1 MSRAS
6 AGFADFFPNAPS
18 VLKKNRQDT
27 QKPSDYHNLTRPPSR
42 AESPSRPDK
51 GVDTAATGGTRRDD
65 DASAEA
71 LDHHNPPEEDDGA
84 HRADSGDLL
93 TGIGSASSLS
103 STVSSIFSSSSG
115 SRQTMSYPGINSSI
129 HALTPLTNTESSPPD
144 KATSPRPSKI
154 SNDPMAL
161 TSTATYSA
169 PPTGASQSA
178 APAEAI
184 TPATT
189 PPQTRKQAHPGPGE
203 DKGFT
208 VVYDPALDPKIP
220 SNERHK
226 RKATYRNIPRDD
238 ITAPPDPRL
247 AIAGYTTGAHNAARG
262 VNKARLRPA
271 PYTVKPYTPDKN
283 TIGPQPATRILV
295 TGLDPFTPEMQI
307 KTFFSSFGHISEFDN
322 KIDPATGSFLGIC
335 SIRYGDSK
343 PTRGEKYPMT
353 AAASAKLAEKEGNG
367 NRIQLRQIKV
377 ELDREGRRAA
387 RCVEDA
393 VKKNRVRQQKEEA
406 ATARKSAD
414 VTPVIPL
421 SEPPPD
427 APKGPSGKG
436 AHGLRPPAAARPI
449 RPEHALVENEP
460 IIDKI
465 KRKPYIF
472 IAHCYVPVLG
482 TTIPHLK
489 KRLKL
494 YQWQEVRLDRTGYYI
509 IFEDSKRG
517 EDECE
522 RCYQECNM
530 QALFTYVMNME
541 CEKYG
546 NPNYVRSPSPER
558 VLAEKKKKEIEEEIR
573 REEENDLEEEKK
585 ERAENL
591 DPVQAAMERLH
602 TELLEQIMSDIKTR
616 IAAPAIYD
624 FLDPARHA
632 AKRKELG
639 VRDPTLTDAK
649 TPTVLFSA
657 AESLAT
663 HKGKFGK
670 GNKSL
675 RKSLAANLSH
685 NQRRGKGGHH
695 HHEVNAFADERRRKP
710 PPKKPHNAF
719 RNLHRQMQSF
729 EDEDSDDE
737 QSTFT
742 RDTEEQESRSISRM
756 SSAAPEE
763 EDEIIQIRPSKRRK
777 LETSWG
783 DADTQDAQARQLFPH
798 LINKDPTDMADGEL
812 DQVVH
817 AFPNTSDLY
826 KRAKSELKFRK
837 IQRDAALVF
846 GGEEE
851 EDDSRAGSVQP
862 PTEAATPVETVEE
875 TPAETPEP
883 ELPAKAEK
891 KKPAKPRKKAAPK
904 KQILVD
910 EKPEPSPLKTE
921 VEGTPLVEPL
931 PVEEVPKEV
940 VPDDLISDDPIWGF
954 SIDEPRSTVDEK
966 LDYVMDID
974 GWQFTV
980 KDAEDLRFLHAALE
994 NVRPTALGDANL
1006 FAYKEKHVKKLNTGL
1021 EGVAYKEVK
1030 IEDYYKPNP
1039 TGCARTEGVKKILE
1053 SEKSKYL
1060 PHRIRVQKAREEREA
1075 LANANP
1081 AAAAQMAKAAAIP
1094 VPKTSTTTSRSNRAN
1109 NRRLVNE
1116 ISTQKQALAADG
1128 SDNIAIRFNQL
1139 KKRKKLVKFDRSAIH
1154 NWGLYAQEDISANDM
1169 IIEYVGEKVRQKVAD
1184 IREIKYD
1191 KQGVGSSYLFR
1202 IDEDSVVDA
1211 TKKGGI
1217 ARFINHS
1224 CSPNCTAKI
1233 IRVDGTKRIVIYA
1246 LRDIKTNEELTYD
1259 YKFEREIGSDDRIP
1273 CLCGSV
1279 NCKGFL
1285 N

>member
-1 MSRAS
+1 M
-6 AGFADFFPNAPS
+6 
-18 VLKKNRQDT
+18 
-27 QKPSDYHNLTRPPSR
+27 
-42 AESPSRPDK
+42 
-51 GVDTAATGGTRRDD
+51 
-65 DASAEA
+65 
-71 LDHHNPPEEDDGA
+71 
-84 HRADSGDLL
+84 
-93 TGIGSASSLS
+93 
-103 STVSSIFSSSSG
+103 
-115 SRQTMSYPGINSSI
+115 
-129 HALTPLTNTESSPPD
+129 
-144 KATSPRPSKI
+144 
-154 SNDPMAL
+154 
-161 TSTATYSA
+161 
-169 PPTGASQSA
+169 
-178 APAEAI
+178 
-184 TPATT
+184 
-189 PPQTRKQAHPGPGE
+189 
-203 DKGFT
+203 
-208 VVYDPALDPKIP
+208 
-220 SNERHK
+220 
-226 RKATYRNIPRDD
+226 
-238 ITAPPDPRL
+238 PPDPRL
-247 AIAGYTTGAHNAARG
+247 AIAGYTTGAHTATRA
-262 VNKARLRPA
+262 VNKAKLRLA
-271 PYTVKPYTPDKN
+271 PYIVKPYAPDRN
-283 TIGPQPATRILV
+283 TIGPKPATRILV
-295 TGLDPFTPEMQI
+295 TGLDPFTPEAQI
-307 KTFFSSFGHISEFDN
+307 KTFFASFGNLTEFDN

-335 SIRYGDSK
+335 SIGYSDSK
-343 PTRGEKYPMT
+343 PRGRNSAPIT
-353 AAASAKLAEKEGNG
+353 AAASAKEAERVGNG
-367 NRIQLRQIKV
+367 NRLQLRQIKV

-387 RCVEDA
+387 RCVEG
-393 VKKNRVRQQKEEA
+393 VLQKNRLRQQKEEA
-406 ATARKSAD
+406 ALAKKAVSA
-414 VTPVIPL
+414 TPVIPVTG
-421 SEPPPD
+421 PPPD

-436 AHGLRPPAAARPI
+436 ARPPPDGPRVPLATRPV

-460 IIDKI
+460 ILGKI

-494 YQWQEVRLDRTGYYI
+494 YSWQEVRLDRTGYYI

-558 VLAEKKKKEIEEEIR
+558 VLADRKKKEIEEELQ
-573 REEENDLEEEKK
+573 REEELDLEEEKK
-585 ERAENL
+585 ERAECL
-591 DPVQAAMERLH
+591 DPVKAAMERLQ

-616 IAAPAIYD
+616 VAAPAIYD
-624 FLDPARHA
+624 FLDPVRHA
-632 AKRKELG
+632 GKRRELG
-639 VRDPTLTDAK
+639 VRDPTVADAK
-649 TPTVLFSA
+649 TPNVLFST
-657 AESLAT
+657 EPLITPKS
-663 HKGKFGK
+663 KFGK

-675 RKSLAANLSH
+675 RKSLAANLSGH
-685 NQRRGKGGHH
+685 GRRGKGHN
-695 HHEVNAFADERRRKP
+695 HEVNAFADERRRKP

-729 EDEDSDDE
+729 DDEDSDDE

-742 RDTEEQESRSISRM
+742 RDTEEQDSRSISRM

-763 EDEIIQIRPSKRRK
+763 EEEIIQVRPSKRRK
-777 LETSWG
+777 LDPSWG
-783 DADTQDAQARQLFPH
+783 DADTQDGQARLLFPH

-817 AFPNTSDLY
+817 AFPTTSELY

-837 IQRDAALVF
+837 IQRDAAAVF
-846 GGEEE
+846 GAE
-851 EDDSRAGSVQP
+851 EDEEDSRAGSVQP
-862 PTEAATPVETVEE
+862 PTEAATPVDTVEE
-875 TPAETPEP
+875 TSVETPEP
-883 ELPAKAEK
+883 ELLPAKTEK
-891 KKPAKPRKKAAPK
+891 KKPAKSKKKVPPK
-904 KQILVD
+904 KQPVAD
-910 EKPEPSPLKTE
+910 EKPEPSPLGKE
-921 VEGTPLVEPL
+921 IEEAPFDEPELVG
-931 PVEEVPKEV
+931 EVPKVAEI
-940 VPDDLISDDPIWGF
+940 VPKDLMVDDPIWGF
-954 SIDEPRSTVDEK
+954 SIDKPRSTIQEK
-966 LDYVMDID
+966 LDYVMDVD
-974 GWQFTV
+974 GCQFTV
-980 KDAEDLRFLHAALE
+980 KDAEDLRFLNAALE
-994 NVRPTALGDANL
+994 NVRPTDLGDANL

-1030 IEDYYKPNP
+1030 IDDYYKPNP
-1039 TGCARTEGVKKILE
+1039 TGSARTEGVKRILE

-1075 LANANP
+1075 LAKANP
-1081 AAAAQMAKAAAIP
+1081 AAAAAMAKAAIP
-1094 VPKTSTTTSRSNRAN
+1094 AKTTSTTTSRSNRAN

-1224 CSPNCTAKI
+1224 CTPNCTAKI

-1246 LRDIKTNEELTYD
+1246 LRDIKTSKCGTLQGLYLCVLTTCLQTRNLRTTTSSSVSSAVMTVSRV
-1259 YKFEREIGSDDRIP
+1259 FAGRSTARASSISCAIIP
-1273 CLCGSV
+1273 SPLAQYRRA
-1279 NCKGFL
+1279 
-1285 N
+1285 

>member
-1 MSRAS
+1 
-6 AGFADFFPNAPS
+6 
-18 VLKKNRQDT
+18 
-27 QKPSDYHNLTRPPSR
+27 
-42 AESPSRPDK
+42 
-51 GVDTAATGGTRRDD
+51 
-65 DASAEA
+65 
-71 LDHHNPPEEDDGA
+71 
-84 HRADSGDLL
+84 
-93 TGIGSASSLS
+93 
-103 STVSSIFSSSSG
+103 
-115 SRQTMSYPGINSSI
+115 MSYPGPNTSI

-144 KATSPRPSKI
+144 KATSPRPSK
-154 SNDPMAL
+154 SDHMSL
-161 TSTATYSA
+161 TNTATYIA
-169 PPTGASQSA
+169 PPPGASQNV

-189 PPQTRKQAHPGPGE
+189 PPQTRRQARPGTGE
-203 DKGFT
+203 EKGFT
-208 VVYDPALDPKIP
+208 VVYDPALDPKVP

-238 ITAPPDPRL
+238 IAAPPDPRL

-271 PYTVKPYTPDKN
+271 PYTVKPYAPDKN

-307 KTFFSSFGHISEFDN
+307 KTFFSSFGSIAEFDN
-322 KIDPATGSFLGIC
+322 KIDPATG
-335 SIRYGDSK
+335 
-343 PTRGEKYPMT
+343 T
-353 AAASAKLAEKEGNG
+353 
-367 NRIQLRQIKV
+367 
-377 ELDREGRRAA
+377 
-387 RCVEDA
+387 
-393 VKKNRVRQQKEEA
+393 
-406 ATARKSAD
+406 
-414 VTPVIPL
+414 
-421 SEPPPD
+421 
-427 APKGPSGKG
+427 
-436 AHGLRPPAAARPI
+436 RPI

-460 IIDKI
+460 IIEKI

-522 RCYQECNM
+522 RCFQECNM

-558 VLAEKKKKEIEEEIR
+558 VLAEKKKKEIEEEVQ
-573 REEENDLEEEKK
+573 REEEQDLEEEKK

-591 DPVQAAMERLH
+591 DPVTAAKERLY

-616 IAAPAIYD
+616 VAAPAIYD
-624 FLDPARHA
+624 YLDPARHVA
-632 AKRKELG
+632 RRKELG
-639 VRDPTLTDAK
+639 
-649 TPTVLFSA
+649 
-657 AESLAT
+657 
-663 HKGKFGK
+663 
-670 GNKSL
+670 
-675 RKSLAANLSH
+675 
-685 NQRRGKGGHH
+685 
-695 HHEVNAFADERRRKP
+695 
-710 PPKKPHNAF
+710 
-719 RNLHRQMQSF
+719 MQSF
-729 EDEDSDDE
+729 DDEDSDDE
-737 QSTFT
+737 QSTLT

-763 EDEIIQIRPSKRRK
+763 EDEVIQIRPSKRRK
-777 LETSWG
+777 LDPLWG
-783 DADTQDAQARQLFPH
+783 DADTQDAQARRLFPH
-798 LINKDPTDMADGEL
+798 LINKDPTDMAD
-812 DQVVH
+812 
-817 AFPNTSDLY
+817 DLY

-851 EDDSRAGSVQP
+851 DEDSRAGSVQP
-862 PTEAATPVETVEE
+862 PTEAATPIETVEE
-875 TPAETPEP
+875 MQVETPEP
-883 ELPAKAEK
+883 EVPIKAEK
-891 KKPAKPRKKAAPK
+891 KKPTKPK
-904 KQILVD
+904 KKSKKQALLD
-910 EKPEPSPLKTE
+910 EKLEPSPLKSE
-921 VEGTPLVEPL
+921 VEETPPIEP
-931 PVEEVPKEV
+931 VPIEEV
-940 VPDDLISDDPIWGF
+940 VPKVADILPENLITEDPIWGF
-954 SIDEPRSTVDEK
+954 SIDEPRSTIEEK

-980 KDAEDLRFLHAALE
+980 KDAEDLRYLCAALE
-994 NVRPTALGDANL
+994 NVRPTNLGDPNL

-1053 SEKSKYL
+1053 KEKSKYL

-1075 LANANP
+1075 LAKLNPNAL
-1081 AAAAQMAKAAAIP
+1081 AAQAAKPAVTA
-1094 VPKTSTTTSRSNRAN
+1094 PKTSTTTSRSNRAN

-1224 CSPNCTAKI
+1224 CTPNCTAKI

-1259 YKFEREIGSDDRIP
+1259 YKFERELGSDDRIP

>member
-1 MSRAS
+1 
-6 AGFADFFPNAPS
+6 
-18 VLKKNRQDT
+18 
-27 QKPSDYHNLTRPPSR
+27 
-42 AESPSRPDK
+42 
-51 GVDTAATGGTRRDD
+51 
-65 DASAEA
+65 
-71 LDHHNPPEEDDGA
+71 
-84 HRADSGDLL
+84 
-93 TGIGSASSLS
+93 
-103 STVSSIFSSSSG
+103 
-115 SRQTMSYPGINSSI
+115 MSYPGTNSSI

-144 KATSPRPSKI
+144 KATSPRPSKS
-154 SNDPMAL
+154 SNDPMSL
-161 TSTATYSA
+161 THTATYSA
-169 PPTGASQSA
+169 PPPGASQNA

-189 PPQTRKQAHPGPGE
+189 PPQTRRQARPGPGE
-203 DKGFT
+203 DMGII

-220 SNERHK
+220 PNERHK
-226 RKATYRNIPRDD
+226 RKPSHRPIPRDD
-238 ITAPPDPRL
+238 IAAPPDPRL

-262 VNKARLRPA
+262 MNKARLRPA
-271 PYTVKPYTPDKN
+271 PYTVKPYAPDKN
-283 TIGPQPATRILV
+283 TIGPKPATRILV
-295 TGLDPFTPEMQI
+295 TGLDPFTSEMQI
-307 KTFFSSFGHISEFDN
+307 KTFFSSFGPIVEFDN

-335 SIRYGDSK
+335 SLRYGDSK
-343 PTRGEKYPMT
+343 PTRGEKYPMN
-353 AAASAKLAEKEGNG
+353 ASASAKMAEKEGNG
-367 NRIQLRQIKV
+367 HRIQLRQIKV

-387 RCVEDA
+387 RCVEQA
-393 VKKNRVRQQKEEA
+393 VQKNRVRQQKEEA
-406 ATARKSAD
+406 ASAKKAAD
-414 VTPVIPL
+414 MTPMTPVIPL

-436 AHGLRPPAAARPI
+436 GQGPRPPVATRPI

-573 REEENDLEEEKK
+573 REEEQDLEEEKK

-591 DPVQAAMERLH
+591 DPVNAAKERLYM
-602 TELLEQIMSDIKTR
+602 ELVEQVMSDIKTR

-624 FLDPARHA
+624 YLDPARHV

-639 VRDPTLTDAK
+639 VRDPTLVDAK

-657 AESLAT
+657 AEPLVT
-663 HKGKFGK
+663 HKSKFGK

-695 HHEVNAFADERRRKP
+695 HEVNAFADERRRKP
-710 PPKKPHNAF
+710 PPKKPLNAF

-729 EDEDSDDE
+729 DDETSDDE

-742 RDTEEQESRSISRM
+742 RDTEEQDSRSISRM

-763 EDEIIQIRPSKRRK
+763 EDEIISIRPSKRRK
-777 LETSWG
+777 LDPSWG
-783 DADTQDAQARQLFPH
+783 DADTQDAQARRLFPH

-812 DQVVH
+812 DQVVG
-817 AFPNTSDLY
+817 AFPNTSELY

-837 IQRDAALVF
+837 IQRDAAAVF
-846 GGEEE
+846 GIEDD

-875 TPAETPEP
+875 IPVETTEP
-883 ELPAKAEK
+883 EILPAKTEK
-891 KKPAKPRKKAAPK
+891 KKPVKPKKKAGTK
-904 KQILVD
+904 KQTLVD
-910 EKPEPSPLKTE
+910 ERPEPSPLKTE
-921 VEGTPLVEPL
+921 IDEEKLVEPV
-931 PVEEVPKEV
+931 PAEEVPKVAEIV
-940 VPDDLISDDPIWGF
+940 AEDLISHDPIWGF
-954 SIDEPRSTVDEK
+954 SIDEPRSTIEEK

-974 GWQFTV
+974 GWQFTI
-980 KDAEDLRFLHAALE
+980 KDAEDLRYLNAALE
-994 NVRPTALGDANL
+994 NVRPAALGDANL
-1006 FAYKEKHVKKLNTGL
+1006 FAYKDKHVKKLNTGL

-1030 IEDYYKPNP
+1030 IEDYYRPNP

-1075 LANANP
+1075 LAKANP
-1081 AAAAQMAKAAAIP
+1081 AAAAAMAKAAVPA
-1094 VPKTSTTTSRSNRAN
+1094 PKTSGTTTSRSNRAN

-1128 SDNIAIRFNQL
+1128 GDNIAIRFNQL

-1224 CSPNCTAKI
+1224 CTPNCTAKI

-1259 YKFEREIGSDDRIP
+1259 YKFERELGSDDRIP

>member
-18 VLKKNRQDT
+18 VLKTKR
-27 QKPSDYHNLTRPPSR
+27 KEPSSDHQPTRAPSR
-42 AESPSRPDK
+42 TESPLRSDK
-51 GVDTAATGGTRRDD
+51 GVENAATAGPRRNNDT
-65 DASAEA
+65 SAEA
-71 LDHHNPPEEDDGA
+71 LEQQHQPEEDDGA

-93 TGIGSASSLS
+93 IGVGSASSLS
-103 STVSSIFSSSSG
+103 STASSVFSSSSS
-115 SRQTMSYPGINSSI
+115 SRQTMSYPGPNTSI

-144 KATSPRPSKI
+144 KATSPRPSKT
-154 SNDPMAL
+154 SNDHMSL
-161 TSTATYSA
+161 TNTDTYSA
-169 PPTGASQSA
+169 PPPGASQNV

-189 PPQTRKQAHPGPGE
+189 PPQTRRQARPGPGE
-203 DKGFT
+203 EKGFT

-238 ITAPPDPRL
+238 IAAPPDPRL

-262 VNKARLRPA
+262 VNKARLRLA
-271 PYTVKPYTPDKN
+271 PYTVKPYAPDKN

-307 KTFFSSFGHISEFDN
+307 KTFFSSFGNIAEFDN

-335 SIRYGDSK
+335 SIRYSDSK
-343 PTRGEKYPMT
+343 PARQGKYPLT

-367 NRIQLRQIKV
+367 SRIQLRQIKV

-387 RCVEDA
+387 RCVDEA
-393 VKKNRVRQQKEEA
+393 VKKNRMRQQKEEA
-406 ATARKSAD
+406 ASIRKTAD
-414 VTPVIPL
+414 TTPVVIPL

-436 AHGLRPPAAARPI
+436 GQGPRPHVAPRPI

-558 VLAEKKKKEIEEEIR
+558 VLAEKKKKEVEEEIR
-573 REEENDLEEEKK
+573 REEEQDLEEEKK

-591 DPVQAAMERLH
+591 DPVTAAKERLH

-624 FLDPARHA
+624 YLDPARHVA
-632 AKRKELG
+632 RRKELG
-639 VRDPTLTDAK
+639 VRDPTLAEAK

-657 AESLAT
+657 AENVLP
-663 HKGKFGK
+663 HKSKFGK
-670 GNKSL
+670 GNKNL
-675 RKSLAANLSH
+675 RKSLAANLSQ

-695 HHEVNAFADERRRKP
+695 YEVNAFADERRRKP
-710 PPKKPHNAF
+710 PPKKHNAF

-737 QSTFT
+737 QSTLT

-777 LETSWG
+777 LEPLWG
-783 DADTQDAQARQLFPH
+783 DADTQDAQARRLFPH

-817 AFPNTSDLY
+817 AFPHTSDLY

-846 GGEEE
+846 GGEDEE
-851 EDDSRAGSVQP
+851 EDSRAGSVQP
-862 PTEAATPVETVEE
+862 PTEAATPVDTVEE
-875 TPAETPEP
+875 IQIETPEP
-883 ELPAKAEK
+883 EVPIKTEK
-891 KKPAKPRKKAAPK
+891 KKPSKPK
-904 KQILVD
+904 KKTKKQALLD
-910 EKPEPSPLKTE
+910 EKPEPSPLKSE
-921 VEGTPLVEPL
+921 VEETPPIEPVPL
-931 PVEEVPKEV
+931 EEAPKVAEIV
-940 VPDDLISDDPIWGF
+940 TENLMSEDPIWGF
-954 SIDEPRSTVDEK
+954 SIDEPRSTIEEK

-980 KDAEDLRFLHAALE
+980 KDAEDLRYLSAALE
-994 NVRPTALGDANL
+994 NVRPANVGDPNL

-1021 EGVAYKEVK
+1021 DGVAYKEVK

-1053 SEKSKYL
+1053 AEKSKYL

-1075 LANANP
+1075 LAKINPNALAQLTKP
-1081 AAAAQMAKAAAIP
+1081 AVA
-1094 VPKTSTTTSRSNRAN
+1094 PKTSTTTSRSNRAN

-1128 SDNIAIRFNQL
+1128 GDNIAIRFNQL

-1224 CSPNCTAKI
+1224 CTPNCTAKI